1 MKLPKFKLP
10 RLHKPTKRE
19 VNHFILYFAI
29 VLFGN
34 FVAATA
40 SALFIIPCDLAMGGT
55 TGIGIFI
62 SNFWDNEFAV
72 TIIVYVANFFL
83 FVIGAIFL
91 GGKFAAATALG
102 SLLYPTFIG
111 IVTSLN
117 NTLHGGAPVTENPLL
132 ASICGALLFGFGIGI
147 VVRVGASTGGTDI
160 PPLILHKFFAFP
172 VSAGLWILDMSIVLL
187 QLIAKPIETILY
199 GVIITLLSSVVIEEI
214 SPIGMKRTQ
223 VKIVSQKYEEIRE
236 MILTKVNRGVTTLYG
251 QTGFLKAD
259 CHMLL
264 TIISH
269 RELVKLK
276 TLVQE
281 IDPEAFMSISIVS
294 EVRGRGFTSEGIK
307 LSRPGPETVIMD
319 EPAEEALPEAA
330 NPEE

>member
-1 MKLPKFKLP
+1 MKKFKLP
-10 RLHKPTKRE
+10 TLRKPTGKE
-19 VNHFILYFAI
+19 VKGYIIYFAI

-34 FVAATA
+34 LIAAGA
-40 SALFIIPCDLAMGGT
+40 SALFIIPCGLAMGGT

-62 SNFWDNEFAV
+62 SNFWENEFAV
-72 TIIVYVANFFL
+72 TIIVYIANFFL
-83 FVIGAIFL
+83 FIVGSIFL
-91 GGKFAAATALG
+91 GAKFAAATALG

-111 IVTSLN
+111 LVTSLN
-117 NTLHGGAPVTENPLL
+117 NSLHGGRPLTEDPLL
-132 ASICGALLFGFGIGI
+132 ASICGALLFGLGIGI

-160 PPLILHKFFAFP
+160 PPLILHKFFGFP

-187 QLIAKPIETILY
+187 QLIAKDVEVILY
-199 GVIITLLSSVVIEEI
+199 GVIITLLSSVVIEKI

-236 MILTKVNRGVTTLYG
+236 MILSKINRGVTTLYG
-251 QTGFLKAD
+251 QTGFLKED

-281 IDPEAFMSISIVS
+281 IDPEAFMTVSIVS

-307 LSRPGPETVIMD
+307 LTRPQAETIVLDGAAIAEVE
-319 EPAEEALPEAA
+319 EPSAETDAR
-330 NPEE
+330 